1 MRKTT
6 AGPDAGDGRRFI
18 SGPLSIFGGRRRMSM
33 GQYEPRDVLP
43 PPEAELPDD
52 YPGIGK
58 RPLLARHYQE
68 ADHLIRALPAEQVF
82 HLRQSWRSILS
93 DIREAISRT
102 ETVLNRKCNEARL
115 AGLDRAD
122 DLARASAT
130 RSSMAPFGSGQAQGP
145 PDDDP
150 PDDCPGCARPM
161 PGLGVERC
169 PDCGEA
175 LGFGARISDA
185 GEEKT

>member
-1 MRKTT
+1 MCWLREQMRKTT

-68 ADHLIRALPAEQVF
+68 ADHLIRALPAPPPVSLPH
-82 HLRQSWRSILS
+82 HLLS
-93 DIREAISRT
+93 F
-102 ETVLNRKCNEARL
+102 L
-115 AGLDRAD
+115 
-122 DLARASAT
+122 
-130 RSSMAPFGSGQAQGP
+130 
-145 PDDDP
+145 
-150 PDDCPGCARPM
+150 
-161 PGLGVERC
+161 
-169 PDCGEA
+169 
-175 LGFGARISDA
+175 
-185 GEEKT
+185 